1 MMDGYCRI
9 IALAIMYAFGL
20 VWGESWDVHRKARM
34 IGRSTEGDQ
43 TCSCCLAA
51 FNLCTLMKIVT
62 SWVCRSRVHR
72 ESRKLS
78 HLEFTATSCSLIAG
92 GKVKGR

>member
-20 VWGESWDVHRKARM
+20 VWGAWDVHRKARM
-34 IGRSTEGDQ
+34 TGSSREGDQ
-43 TCSCCLAA
+43 ACSCCLAA
-51 FNLCTLMKIVT
+51 FNLCALMKIVT

-78 HLEFTATSCSLIAG
+78 DLEFTATSCSLIAG
-92 GKVKGR
+92 VKAKGR